1 MLEIIRFTVGPFGA
15 HPERFPDALSHC
27 LADELAGAYNPASPY
42 TQIRIT
48 PTREN
53 AIMRIRLLAL
63 AIVLIFSAFN
73 ACRSSGSSYPG
84 SPQDTS
90 PVIAEING
98 TSARLAAFERFIK
111 SRLSDFADQSEQNQA
126 ENDRQRSQLL
136 DEFIRRQL
144 VVQEANKNNIEPT
157 DDEIRRALEEQHKQT
172 NAQGADQNQVTL
184 ESSERRIEIF
194 NDLLMLK
201 YQTEVLKLKEVKVT
215 PQEVQDYYNR
225 NPERYQGR
233 SGFLVREIRVS
244 EEEQAQKL
252 YRQALAKP
260 ADFAVLAK
268 ENSESPTAVN
278 GGLMDYEAQRL
289 PQVLEQA
296 ITPLKV
302 GTISKVV
309 KSNYGF
315 HIFKLEKRAE
325 PIPLEK
331 ARKEIED
338 KLLSEKN
345 QTLIDD
351 LNKRLLA
358 GAKINIYR
366 DRLGFNYVG
375 SL

>member
-1 MLEIIRFTVGPFGA
+1 
-15 HPERFPDALSHC
+15 
-27 LADELAGAYNPASPY
+27 
-42 TQIRIT
+42 
-48 PTREN
+48 
-53 AIMRIRLLAL
+53 MRINILTLAV
-63 AIVLIFSAFN
+63 VLICGAFSG
-73 ACRSSGSSYPG
+73 CRSGKSSYLGSSE
-84 SPQDTS
+84 DTS
-90 PVIAEING
+90 PVIAVING
-98 TSARLAAFERFIK
+98 TSAHRAAFERFVK
-111 SRLSDFADQSEQNQA
+111 SRLSDFADRSEQNQA
-126 ENDRQRSQLL
+126 ESDQQRSQLL

-144 VVQEANKNNIEPT
+144 IVQEAINNNIEPT

-172 NAQGADQNQVTL
+172 NAQGSDQNLVTL
-184 ESSERRIEIF
+184 ESGERRVEIF
-194 NDLLMLK
+194 NDLLMFK
-201 YQTEVLKLKEVKVT
+201 YQTEVLKLKEAKVT
-215 PQEVQDYYNR
+215 PQEVEDYYNR
-225 NPERYQGR
+225 NAERYQGR
-233 SGFLVREIRVS
+233 SGFLVREIRVTD
-244 EEEQAQKL
+244 EAQAQKL

-302 GTISKVV
+302 GTISRVV

-315 HIFKLEKRAE
+315 HIFKLEQRAE
-325 PIPLEK
+325 PMPLEK

-345 QTLIDD
+345 QALIDD

-358 GAKINIYR
+358 NAKISIHR

>member
-1 MLEIIRFTVGPFGA
+1 MRVK
-15 HPERFPDALSHC
+15 LS
-27 LADELAGAYNPASPY
+27 
-42 TQIRIT
+42 
-48 PTREN
+48 
-53 AIMRIRLLAL
+53 AL
-63 AIVLIFSAFN
+63 AIILICGAFDACSSAK
-73 ACRSSGSSYPG
+73 SSYAG
-84 SPQDTS
+84 SQDDNS

-98 TSARLAAFERFIK
+98 EAAHKAAFERFVK
-111 SRLSDFADQSEQNQA
+111 SRLSDFSDRSEQSQE
-126 ENDRQRSQLL
+126 ENDKQRSQML
-136 DEFIRRQL
+136 DEFIQRQL
-144 VVQEANKNNIEPT
+144 IMQAAHKNNIAPT
-157 DDEIRRALEEQHKQT
+157 DDEIRRAFEEQHQQA
-172 NAQGADQNQVTL
+172 NAQGADQNQATL

-201 YQTEVLKLKEVKVT
+201 YQTEVLKLKDVSVT
-215 PQEVQDYYNR
+215 PQEVDDYYRR
-225 NPERYQGR
+225 NAESYQGR

-244 EEEQAQKL
+244 KEDLAQKL

-302 GTISKVV
+302 GSISRVV
-309 KSNYGF
+309 RSNYGF
-315 HIFKLEKRAE
+315 HIFKLERRAE
-325 PIPLEK
+325 PVPLDK

-345 QTLIDD
+345 QKLIDS
-351 LNKRLLA
+351 LNQRLLA
-358 GAKINIYR
+358 DAKINIYR

>member
-1 MLEIIRFTVGPFGA
+1 MPRSFSRASLIACGVTGRIVQSRIAEDDQTRF
-15 HPERFPDALSHC
+15 
-27 LADELAGAYNPASPY
+27 
-42 TQIRIT
+42 IT
-48 PTREN
+48 LRAN
-53 AIMRIRLLAL
+53 AIMRIKFLAL
-63 AIVLIFSAFN
+63 AVALLCGAF
-73 ACRSSGSSYPG
+73 AGCRSTKSSYLG
-84 SPQDTS
+84 ASEDKS

-98 TSARLAAFERFIK
+98 EAAHKAAFERFVK
-111 SRLSDFADQSEQNQA
+111 SRLSDFTDQSEQNQA
-126 ENDRQRSQLL
+126 ESDQQRSQLL

-144 VVQEANKNNIEPT
+144 IVQEANKNNIEPT
-157 DDEIRRALEEQHKQT
+157 DEEIRRALEEQHKQT
-172 NAQGADQNQVTL
+172 NAQGSDQNLVTL
-184 ESSERRIEIF
+184 ESGERRIEIF

-201 YQTEVLKLKEVKVT
+201 YQTEVLKLKDAKVS
-215 PQEVQDYYNR
+215 PQEIENYYNQ
-225 NPERYQGR
+225 NAERYQGK
-233 SGFLVREIRVS
+233 SGFLVREIRVTD
-244 EEEQAQKL
+244 EAQAQKL

-268 ENSESPTAVN
+268 ENSESPTAMN

-302 GTISKVV
+302 GSISKVV

-315 HIFKLEKRAE
+315 HIFKLEQRAE
-325 PIPLEK
+325 PVPLEK

-345 QTLIDD
+345 QALIDD
-351 LNKRLLA
+351 LNKRLVSN
-358 GAKINIYR
+358 AKISIHR

>member
-1 MLEIIRFTVGPFGA
+1 MRVK
-15 HPERFPDALSHC
+15 LS
-27 LADELAGAYNPASPY
+27 
-42 TQIRIT
+42 
-48 PTREN
+48 
-53 AIMRIRLLAL
+53 AL
-63 AIVLIFSAFN
+63 AIILICGAFDACSSAK
-73 ACRSSGSSYPG
+73 SSYAG
-84 SPQDTS
+84 SQDDNS

-98 TSARLAAFERFIK
+98 EAAHKAAFERFVK
-111 SRLSDFADQSEQNQA
+111 SRLSDFSDRSEQSQE
-126 ENDRQRSQLL
+126 ENDKQRSQML
-136 DEFIRRQL
+136 DEFIQRQL
-144 VVQEANKNNIEPT
+144 IMQAAHKNNIAPT
-157 DDEIRRALEEQHKQT
+157 DDEIRRAFEEQHQQA
-172 NAQGADQNQVTL
+172 NAQGADQNQATL

-201 YQTEVLKLKEVKVT
+201 YQTEVLKLKDVSVT
-215 PQEVQDYYNR
+215 PQEVDDYYRR
-225 NPERYQGR
+225 NAESYQGR

-244 EEEQAQKL
+244 KEDLAQKL

-302 GTISKVV
+302 GSISRVV
-309 KSNYGF
+309 RSNYGF
-315 HIFKLEKRAE
+315 HIFKLERRAE
-325 PIPLEK
+325 PVPIDK

-345 QTLIDD
+345 QKLIDS
-351 LNKRLLA
+351 LNQRLLA
-358 GAKINIYR
+358 DAKINIYR